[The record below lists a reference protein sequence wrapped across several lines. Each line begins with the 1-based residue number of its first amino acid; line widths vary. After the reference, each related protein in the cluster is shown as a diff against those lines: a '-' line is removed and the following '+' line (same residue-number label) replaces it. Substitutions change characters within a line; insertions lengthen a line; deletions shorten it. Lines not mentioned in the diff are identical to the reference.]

1 MAGCVCELLRC
12 LNGFILHY
20 IQLLEFE
27 HQSETDIYGW
37 QSWNMHTVAE
47 EGK

>member
-1 MAGCVCELLRC
+1 M
-12 LNGFILHY
+12 FKWFY
-20 IQLLEFE
+20 IQTRNCQNLNAK
-27 HQSETDIYGW
+27 SETDIYAW